1 MTDELVDVVYC
12 QIGKR
17 SMEAAQYLARHG
29 TDVKN
34 YSGMDNWTAKTSR
47 KDKCLG
53 RARENFR
60 GCLPQSSLKNL
71 GQILTVVAISGHL
84 ERFSPG
90 QNGSEVGRQTTL
102 NSLAGHPTS
111 EPFGPGENLSK

>member
-71 GQILTVVAISGHL
+71 GQILTVLAILGHL

-90 QNGSEVGRQTTL
+90 QNGFEDG
-102 NSLAGHPTS
+102 
-111 EPFGPGENLSK
+111 GPGRTCKAI